1 MSSIIGSAIE
11 IAGAQEIQSLDDG
24 WVTFHRLPGWTKNQ
38 YSSDDIAR
46 WSNMP
51 SGVRLRFRT
60 SGDVISLQI
69 HAYRL
74 TIATLA
80 EEKGVAQFDLLVDN
94 EEFQTKSIEKGGE
107 VRLTMD
113 GPKVTQQ
120 EWIKGER
127 ETIEFS
133 GLGTELKEIEIWLP
147 SSAVISIGSVE
158 SSGEILLPHKD
169 NSKVWAH
176 YGSSISHCIEA
187 GRPMNIWGVH
197 ASQLLGLNFQ
207 NFSFAGEAH
216 VDGFV
221 ARSIAAIMPD
231 YISLKL
237 GINVVNA
244 DSMRERAFVPAV
256 HNFLDIIRE
265 KLPTVPILLISPIIC
280 PFHEVN
286 PGPTLI
292 GPMGLYSDPRPYN
305 LNFGALNLPRIRTL
319 LEEIVGKRKDT
330 NLYFLS
336 GLQLFNEKDAHM
348 MPDQLHP
355 NAEGYRMMG
364 ERFTQLTNSF
374 FK

>member
-11 IAGAQEIQSLDDG
+11 VVGAREIQSLDDG
-24 WVTFHRLPGWTKNQ
+24 WVTFHRLPNWTKNQ
-38 YSSDDIAR
+38 YASDDIAR

-60 SGDVISLQI
+60 SGDAISLQI

-74 TIATLA
+74 TIAALA
-80 EEKGVAQFDLLVDN
+80 EEKGLAQFDLLVDN
-94 EEFQTKSIEKGGE
+94 QEFQTESVEKGGE

-120 EWIKGER
+120 EWITGER
-127 ETIEFS
+127 EIIQFS
-133 GLGTELKEIEIWLP
+133 GLGNELKEIEIWLP

-158 SSGEILLPHKD
+158 SSGEILAPYKD

-197 ASQLLGLNFQ
+197 ASRLLGLNFQ
-207 NFSFAGEAH
+207 NFAFAGEAH
-216 VDGFV
+216 IDGFV
-221 ARSIAAIMPD
+221 ARSLADINPD

-256 HNFLDIIRE
+256 HNFLDTIRD
-265 KLPTVPILLISPIIC
+265 KHPNVPILLISPIIC

-292 GPMGLYSDPRPYN
+292 GPTGLHSEPRPYN

-319 LEEIVGKRKDT
+319 LAEVSVKREDP
-330 NLYFLS
+330 NLHFLS
-336 GLQLFNEKDAHM
+336 GLQLFDERDIAM

-355 NAEGYRMMG
+355 NAEGYRLMG
-364 ERFTQLTNSF
+364 DRFTKLTTKF